1 MKKGC
6 LECAL
11 MCSCGKNPKDNGAS
25 CKKFINSTARI
36 TVVIQPRQ
44 QGKFWWLH
52 LKENED

>member
-36 TVVIQPRQ
+36 TVVIPPRQ